1 MAIIQHSALTHAK
14 THEPRWIGIN
24 GTGASGKVITNDAS
38 TSGISEYRNLKFS
51 DIIEK
56 DFLFDITEY
65 TSTTAQTHYWPA
77 HFDGTIISWRAV
89 VNGIL
94 ATATNTYELR
104 INGVQV
110 TSTPF
115 TFALAGAAGDQKT
128 ATATAANTFTTGT
141 NIQIVG
147 TTIGNTN
154 AAINTRFV
162 VLYRKA

>member
-1 MAIIQHSALTHAK
+1 
-14 THEPRWIGIN
+14 
-24 GTGASGKVITNDAS
+24 
-38 TSGISEYRNLKFS
+38 
-51 DIIEK
+51 
-56 DFLFDITEY
+56 
-65 TSTTAQTHYWPA
+65 
-77 HFDGTIISWRAV
+77 